1 MVLTVRQKKALA
13 KAGKKFTTTEGDW
26 DFLCPTSTPLSQP
39 TSQRRPQKRKLPPL
53 PKEDFK
59 VVVRPSQGLPI
70 KELTAPQIAEAV
82 VNACQGKITGSQFLL
97 RLKPGSNIFIISTP
111 DQDVADITRKITG
124 LTLNGRLHAANAYAA
139 VGDGT
144 RKGGAGDSRE
154 LDPATGKQG
163 GGDGMRGNPCNIS
176 P

>member
-1 MVLTVRQKKALA
+1 MAKTPAAPTRAPTASHARSKAL
-13 KAGKKFTTTEGDW
+13 K
-26 DFLCPTSTPLSQP
+26 TPLNKTTRPKTDQKAQP
-39 TSQRRPQKRKLPPL
+39 VTSALDQADMECQDSDAGDCITHQDNEGNAWNIWRQ
-53 PKEDFK
+53 
-59 VVVRPSQGLPI
+59 
-70 KELTAPQIAEAV
+70 EAV
-82 VNACQGKITGSQFLL
+82 VNACQGKITDSQFLL

-124 LTLNGRLHAANAYAA
+124 LTLNGRLHAVNAYAA

-154 LDPATGKQG
+154 LDPATNEQG
-163 GGDGMRGNPCNIS
+163 GGDGTRGNPCNIS

>member
-1 MVLTVRQKKALA
+1 MME
-13 KAGKKFTTTEGDW
+13 AGRR
-26 DFLCPTSTPLSQP
+26 FLSFV
-39 TSQRRPQKRKLPPL
+39 KRKFSRRRERNSRQLRETVTSCVRHQRHFRNLRRNEDHRSAQLPPL

-59 VVVRPSQGLPI
+59 VVVRRSQGLPI

-124 LTLNGRLHAANAYAA
+124 LTLNGRLHAVNAYAA
-139 VGDGT
+139 VGDGPTERSSTYDIAPNT
-144 RKGGAGDSRE
+144 RPGTLLANLR
-154 LDPATGKQG
+154 
-163 GGDGMRGNPCNIS
+163 I
-176 P
+176 